1 MNAYREHMA
10 RSLRGA
16 LLHALAQAPAEAAST
31 IVLHAVL
38 SEGAYRAGMAAIDEA
53 VKWLAERRLVV
64 IEDVGGAVFA
74 TITEA
79 GMDIVEGRE
88 GDPGIRRIRPR

>member
-1 MNAYREHMA
+1 VNAYREHMA

-16 LLHALAQAPAEAAST
+16 LLHALAEAPAEAAST
-31 IVLHAVL
+31 VVLHAVL
-38 SEGAYRAGMAAIDEA
+38 AEGAYRAGMASIDEA
-53 VKWLAERRLVV
+53 VRWLAERRLVAV
-64 IEDVGGAVFA
+64 EEVGGALFA

-79 GMDIVEGRE
+79 GMDIVAGRE